1 MRGLKNVTLREVC
14 AGIEDPRA
22 DRVNKFSLVE
32 LLFAA
37 MITVLC
43 GATSY
48 ADMAQIGE
56 KKLEWFRKYL
66 PYDNGMPKAGTFRDV
81 LCRLNP
87 DEVHDAFIAWM
98 KGAVETLQ
106 AAGVIAVDGKTAKG
120 SKTGTQRPA
129 HIVSAFSSAANL
141 AIGQIACEEKSNE
154 ITAVPKLLEM
164 LDIHGCLVTTDA
176 MGAQREI
183 AEQIVRQ
190 EGDYLLQVKGN
201 QKFLY
206 SAVKDALKPYLE
218 ERENGFEADFAR
230 TEDKGHGRTEIRE
243 CIVRCGRDW
252 MGGTADKWP
261 SVNFGAVIRNTTVRD
276 GQETVSVHYFI
287 GSRKDMS
294 AAAVLESKRAHWSV
308 ENKLHWVLDVQFGED
323 ASRIRTDHSA
333 ENVNALRQIACN
345 VLRETSGLKGSF
357 RSRQLECLLD
367 DQVLRRA
374 AETKR
379 F

>member
-1 MRGLKNVTLREVC
+1 MRGIKNVTLREVC

-22 DRVNKFSLVE
+22 DRVNKFDLVE

-56 KKLEWFRKYL
+56 KKLDWFRKYL

-81 LCRLNP
+81 LCRLKP
-87 DEVHDAFIAWM
+87 DEIHEAFIAWM
-98 KGAVETLQ
+98 KGAVSTLQ

-120 SKTGTQRPA
+120 SKTSTQRPT

-141 AIGQIACEEKSNE
+141 VIGQIACEEKSNE
-154 ITAVPKLLEM
+154 ITAVPRLLEM

-206 SAVKDALKPYLE
+206 GALKDALRPYLD
-218 ERENGFEADFAR
+218 NGK
-230 TEDKGHGRTEIRE
+230 EDNMKRPRAI
-243 CIVRCGRDW
+243 
-252 MGGTADKWP
+252 
-261 SVNFGAVIRNTTVRD
+261 
-276 GQETVSVHYFI
+276 
-287 GSRKDMS
+287 
-294 AAAVLESKRAHWSV
+294 AAAGGV
-308 ENKLHWVLDVQFGED
+308 
-323 ASRIRTDHSA
+323 
-333 ENVNALRQIACN
+333 C
-345 VLRETSGLKGSF
+345 
-357 RSRQLECLLD
+357 
-367 DQVLRRA
+367 
-374 AETKR
+374 
-379 F
+379 